1 MTQAIGRRLLLG
13 SAAALAA
20 GAAALPNAAFP
31 EGATLLVA
39 GPEGGPLDGWAGWLA
54 PSLGRALPP
63 GTTLRKDVVGGI
75 DGVTGANQF
84 EARTVP
90 DGGTALLLPGSAA
103 MAWLVGD
110 PRARF
115 DVGQWIP
122 ALAGVTPGLLMSRM
136 PIAAGGPPLRIAA
149 SGPAGAELP
158 ALLALDLLGVP
169 WVPVFGL
176 VDATAISALSTGQV
190 DAVCLHGRR
199 VAEFAQLLGAV
210 GVRPAFS
217 FGSVDE
223 AGQRQR
229 EPVLPGHA
237 RRQRVA
243 GRSPGDAAAQGMA
256 RDGRR
261 VRIGGGVGPAPPH
274 AGRHGRA
281 VAPGLRAGRRVR
293 AGAGAG
299 ERRRGA
305 AARRAGRHGEH
316 GRGAGGR
323 HVAAGAAQLAGHAV
337 ELPPDVTGWR
347 WADLPARPVV
357 MAVLNVTPDSFS
369 DGGDHLDP
377 GAAVAAGLAM
387 AAAGADILDIGG
399 ESTRPGGGDLSAA
412 EEQARILPVIAG
424 LRDAGVPISVDTRK
438 AATMAAALDAG
449 ASIVNDVSACGMT
462 RRPPVWS
469 PRGAARPC

>member
-229 EPVLPGHA
+229 DP
-237 RRQRVA
+237 
-243 GRSPGDAAAQGMA
+243 SF
-256 RDGRR
+256 
-261 VRIGGGVGPAPPH
+261 PA
-274 AGRHGRA
+274 
-281 VAPGLRAGRRVR
+281 
-293 AGAGAG
+293 
-299 ERRRGA
+299 
-305 AARRAGRHGEH
+305 
-316 GRGAGGR
+316 
-323 HVAAGAAQLAGHAV
+323 
-337 ELPPDVTGWR
+337 
-347 WADLPARPVV
+347 
-357 MAVLNVTPDSFS
+357 TPD
-369 DGGDHLDP
+369 
-377 GAAVAAGLAM
+377 
-387 AAAGADILDIGG
+387 
-399 ESTRPGGGDLSAA
+399 
-412 EEQARILPVIAG
+412 
-424 LRDAGVPISVDTRK
+424 
-438 AATMAAALDAG
+438 
-449 ASIVNDVSACGMT
+449 ASELL
-462 RRPPVWS
+462 
-469 PRGAARPC
+469 AARPETPLRKAWRATAAASELEVALVLPHLTPAAMVALWRRACAQAVESGPVQEQASAVGVRPLGAPAATASTAAVLADATSQLELRNWLATRLNYRPT